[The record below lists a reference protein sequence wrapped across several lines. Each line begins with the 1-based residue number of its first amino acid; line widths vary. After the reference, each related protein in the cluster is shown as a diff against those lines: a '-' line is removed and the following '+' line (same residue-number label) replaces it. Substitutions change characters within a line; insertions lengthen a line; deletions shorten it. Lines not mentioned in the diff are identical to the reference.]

1 MNTLTFRVVLTHYCM
16 DDFAVDGEYEI
27 TVAPED
33 DGLYLDSISIDGRSI
48 TNDLN
53 LQQEGVVQQ
62 AIYDFERR
70 LRREAVEYLL
80 P

>member
-1 MNTLTFRVVLTHYCM
+1 MNKLTFTAVLTHWCM
-16 DDFAVDGEYEI
+16 DDFAVDGTYEI

-62 AIYDFERR
+62 AIYDYEWQ
-70 LRREAVEYLL
+70 LRHEAAEYLL